1 MGYPTASIDDASF
14 RTAAD
19 VLYTEGFGLNMIWLQ
34 QSKIEQF
41 IKEIMDHIG
50 GVLTTSPSTGR
61 FILKLVRADYAVAT
75 LPILNPDNIIELES
89 FQRAAWGETPNEIV
103 LIYTKPD
110 TFKETSIA
118 VQDLANIQAQGAVV
132 SQTRHYPGITSDNL
146 AARVAM
152 RDLAVISTPLAKVRL
167 KVNRAAWNLYAG
179 DVFKLE

>member
-61 FILKLVRADYAVAT
+61 FV
-75 LPILNPDNIIELES
+75 LNPDNIIELES
-89 FQRAAWGETPNEIV
+89 FQRAAWGETTNEIV

-110 TFKETSIA
+110 TFKETNS
-118 VQDLANIQAQGAVV
+118 
-132 SQTRHYPGITSDNL
+132 
-146 AARVAM
+146 
-152 RDLAVISTPLAKVRL
+152 
-167 KVNRAAWNLYAG
+167 
-179 DVFKLE
+179 FKRQSNSVKN